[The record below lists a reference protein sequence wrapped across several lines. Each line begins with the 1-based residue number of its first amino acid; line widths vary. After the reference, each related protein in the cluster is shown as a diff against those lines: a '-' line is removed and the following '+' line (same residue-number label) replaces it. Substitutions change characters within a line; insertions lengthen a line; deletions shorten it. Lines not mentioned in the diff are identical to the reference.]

1 MRLTYRNNPKRR
13 LIAFFTSLLLLTG
26 LTPAFAALGAPTISS
41 IATGNGYL
49 EVAFSAG
56 TGTPTNYDY
65 SLDGG
70 ISWTARSPKATWSPL
85 TIHGLT
91 NGTSYNVRLRARD
104 DAGTIGTA
112 SSATSATPSTKSQIA
127 SSQGFLQG
135 QYVEVGVRTSG
146 AFGSTSVPS
155 GFHANVSNCLGFRVD
170 RQKNGWGS
178 TVGSGAPFTNIDDG
192 DYFCP
197 GTPFE
202 GWGLKVGANTAT
214 YNDNSTIGIAG
225 AVSNLSTTGADQT
238 VEWNSNSASNG
249 ISVKQK
255 AIVSNTGQSLHVDIT
270 LTNTTGSALTD
281 IFYQRVF
288 DPDNATGV
296 SSGNSNTFTSTNTV
310 NSRGG
315 SGTSAEV
322 QAVFASGALVMM
334 RSTSTE
340 ARAARSVSAG
350 LGQGSSFTDIYDGT
364 GSYSGSGSATVDAGI
379 GIAFKYSTIAAG
391 ASVTFRVSYVLSAE
405 DASSPSAATDAASG
419 VSSGSTATLN
429 ATVNPNNSNTTVEFE
444 YSTKSD
450 LAGSTIVAG
459 SSISGSTAQ
468 SVTAGIDSLISGTTY
483 YYRVIAT
490 NSVGVSYG
498 SIVSFTPIAAP
509 TVTIRAATSI
519 GETTTTINAKINSNG
534 GNTTGI
540 KFIYSSTE
548 NFASDTYTVVA
559 TPSTLTGTTLTDISA
574 NITGLTGGGTYYFKA
589 EATNEAGKTTSSSLS
604 FTTTPAPAVTT
615 SSASSV
621 TATGAILN
629 GTVNA
634 RGITTSSITFTYG
647 TSATL
652 SSGNTSVTATPSSAT
667 GTSDT
672 PVSAT
677 LTGLTTGTTYYYR
690 LSASNTNGSNSGSIL
705 SFTVASTPVVT
716 TNTAAVSG
724 TTVTLQASVVPN
736 GSDVTRIQFIYGSS
750 SDLTTDTA
758 TVTASPSTATGS
770 GTTDAS
776 YILRGLTSATTYYYQ
791 AKATNSLGTT
801 LGTIQ
806 QFTTDTVDTTAPTV
820 SITSR
825 TTVARTDNF
834 IVTITFSEP
843 VTGFTSADLTLG
855 GTSTGWSKGS
865 ASATNSSTYTVLLSS
880 SSATT
885 GDLTLS
891 VGAGTVL
898 DNSGN
903 ANTASSTNTVTINDV
918 LLAPSITL
926 SVSTLSATVNSAI
939 TAVTATNTGGT
950 ASSWSISPSL
960 PSGLTFNTSNGRI
973 AGTPTQALS
982 STLFTVSATN
992 ATDTGTATI
1001 SITVGSELIAPS
1013 ISYSSSS
1020 LSFTINTAISTVTPT
1035 NSGGTASSWS
1045 ISPTLPTGLAFS
1057 TSTGV
1062 ISGTPTVTLS
1072 AITFTVTATNST
1084 NSSSTTLSI
1093 SVSSGVTTSG
1103 APSIVSATATGTT
1116 TASVVFSAPAS
1127 NGGATIDSYTVMST
1141 PGSLTFVL
1149 VQAGSGTFLITGLN
1163 SDTEYS
1169 FTVRAFNSAGASVWS
1184 ASSASIRTSRTAEQQ
1199 AAADLALQKEAE
1211 RLAAERVN
1219 ACRWKADNEL
1229 LGKKE
1234 ITEYR
1239 LMECEMPMKKVTSF
1253 YAALDEVLVIDSST
1267 TFIFTQYKINP
1278 TITTIFDK
1286 YGFIEKIT
1294 GPAPV
1299 NVYARQMVSFQ
1310 LIPAQ
1315 TPQKTL
1321 SFSKVMALPVDK
1333 RDTIGKIQSI
1343 IELQSIIAEARK
1355 RLVELTIGITRP
1367 ASR

>member
-1 MRLTYRNNPKRR
+1 VRFTLPPNPKKRIVVF
-13 LIAFFTSLLLLTG
+13 LTTLFLLAG

-41 IATGNGYL
+41 IASGNGYL
-49 EVAFSAG
+49 EVVFTAG

-70 ISWTARSPKATWSPL
+70 ISWTTRSPKATWSPL
-85 TIHGLT
+85 TIHDLT
-91 NGTSYNVRLRARD
+91 NGTSYNVKLRARD
-104 DAGTIGTA
+104 DSGTIGTA
-112 SSATSATPSTKSQIA
+112 SSATSATPNTNSQIL

-135 QYVEVGVRTSG
+135 QYVEVGVRASG
-146 AFGSTSVPS
+146 AFGSSSVPS
-155 GFHANVSNCLGFRVD
+155 GFHSNVSNCLGFRVD
-170 RQKNGWGS
+170 RQKNGWGA
-178 TVGSGAPFTNIDDG
+178 TVGASDPFTNIDDG

-202 GWGLKVGANTAT
+202 GWGLQVGANAGT
-214 YNDNSTIGIAG
+214 YNDHVTTGIAG
-225 AVSNLSTTGADQT
+225 SVSNLSTTGADQT
-238 VEWNSNSASNG
+238 VEWNSAAASNG

-281 IFYQRVF
+281 IYYQRVF

-296 SSGNSNTFTSTNTV
+296 SAGNSNTYTSTNTV

-315 SGTSAEV
+315 SGTPAEV

-334 RSTSTE
+334 RSTNAE
-340 ARAARSVSAG
+340 ARAARSVTAG
-350 LGQGSSFTDIYDGT
+350 LGQSSSFTDIYNGS
-364 GSYSGSGSATVDAGI
+364 GSYSGTGSQTVDAGI
-379 GIAFKYSTIAAG
+379 GLAFKFATIAAG
-391 ASVTFRVSYVLSAE
+391 ASVTFRVSYVLSAN
-405 DASSPSAATDAASG
+405 DASSPTATSSAATGVTSG
-419 VSSGSTATLN
+419 TTATLN

-444 YSTKSD
+444 YSTNSD
-450 LAGSTIVAG
+450 LSGSTIVAG
-459 SSISGSTAQ
+459 GSLAGSTAQ
-468 SVTAGIDSLISGTTY
+468 SASALIDSLLPGTTY
-483 YYRVIAT
+483 YFRVVAS
-490 NSVGVSYG
+490 NSVGTSYG
-498 SIVSFTPIAAP
+498 SILSFTPIAAP

-519 GETTTTINAKINSNG
+519 GETTTTINAKVNSNG

-540 KFIYSSTE
+540 KFTYSSSDT
-548 NFASDTYTVVA
+548 FSSDTYTVVA
-559 TPSTLTGTTLTDISA
+559 TPSTLTGTTLTDVSA
-574 NITGLTGGGTYYFKA
+574 NITGLSGGGTYYFKA
-589 EATNEAGKTTSSSLS
+589 EATNEAGKTTSSTLS

-615 SSASSV
+615 SSATSV
-621 TATGAILN
+621 TATGAVLN

-634 RGITTSSITFTYG
+634 RGVATTSITFTYG
-647 TSATL
+647 TSSTL
-652 SSGNTSVTATPSSAT
+652 SSGTTSITATPSSAS
-667 GTSDT
+667 GNSDT

-677 LTGLTTGTTYYYR
+677 LSGLTTGTTYYYR

-705 SFTVASTPVVT
+705 SFTVASTPLVT
-716 TNTAAVSG
+716 TNAAAVSG
-724 TTVTLQASVVPN
+724 TTVTLQASVTPN
-736 GSDVTRIQFIYGSS
+736 GSDVTSIQFIYGSS

-758 TVTASPSTATGS
+758 TVTATPGTATGS
-770 GTTDAS
+770 GAASPS
-776 YILRGLTSATTYYYQ
+776 YILRGLTSATTYYYR
-791 AKATNSLGTT
+791 AKATNSLGVT
-801 LGTIQ
+801 LGSILS
-806 QFTTDTVDTTAPTV
+806 FTTDTIDVTAPTV
-820 SITSR
+820 SISSR

-834 IVTITFSEP
+834 TVTITFSEP

-865 ASATNSSTYTVLLSS
+865 ASATNSSTYTILLSS
-880 SSATT
+880 VSATT
-885 GDLTLS
+885 GSLTLS
-891 VGAGTVL
+891 VGAGGVL

-903 ANTASSTNTVTINDV
+903 ANTASSTNTVTVNDV

-926 SVSTLSATVNSAI
+926 SASTLSATLNSAI

-960 PSGLTFNTSNGRI
+960 PTGLTFNTSSGRI
-973 AGTPTQALS
+973 AGTPTQAT
-982 STLFTVSATN
+982 STTVYTVSAVN

-1001 SITVGSELIAPS
+1001 SITVSTPLEAPNIS
-1013 ISYSSSS
+1013 ISPSSF
-1020 LSFTINTAISTVTPT
+1020 SFTTGTVITVITPT
-1035 NSGGTASSWS
+1035 NSGGAAASWA
-1045 ISPTLPTGLAFS
+1045 ISPSLPTGLAIS
-1057 TSTGV
+1057 ASTGV
-1062 ISGTPTVTLS
+1062 ISGTPTATIS
-1072 AITFTVTATNST
+1072 ATTFTVTATNAT
-1084 NSSSTTLSI
+1084 NSSTATLSI
-1093 SVSSGVTTSG
+1093 TVVSGVTVPG
-1103 APSIVSATATGTT
+1103 APSIVSAVSTGTT
-1116 TASVVFSAPAS
+1116 TASLVFSAPAS
-1127 NGGATIDSYTVMST
+1127 NGGSTIESYTAMTT

-1149 VQAGSGTFLITGLN
+1149 VQVGSGTFLITGLN
-1163 SDTEYS
+1163 SDTEYT

-1184 ASSASIRTSRTAEQQ
+1184 ASSASIRTSRTADQQ
-1199 AAADLALQKEAE
+1199 AAADLAAQKEAE

-1234 ITEYR
+1234 ISEYR

-1333 RDTIGKIQSI
+1333 RDSIGKIQTI
-1343 IELQSIIAEARK
+1343 MELQSIIAEARK